1 MLNISVEDILD
12 CRGISSTALI
22 AQNCTNG
29 HVKYC
34 FVLSTHSL
42 FKNTTVSVEVCLGRY
57 IHFLKHAGSEADF
70 FLLVCAGD
78 SHGWRH
84 HALGLSVYSYV
95 SPSVTFSS
103 PQHRKNA
110 SRECLSFLFLH
121 SHRLIRLWCSVVKVT
136 VTSQKQ
142 SNRFKMM
149 KWWYFISSGSKVT
162 SPWHHNVLHQK
173 KKNKKSVQE
182 QKGRSWPY
190 FIFSLILNWWN

>member
-1 MLNISVEDILD
+1 MCWERERNLGWLGGYFRKSQTYFMLNISVEDILD

-103 PQHRKNA
+103 PQHRKK
-110 SRECLSFLFLH
+110 CLEGMSFFPL
-121 SHRLIRLWCSVVKVT
+121 
-136 VTSQKQ
+136 
-142 SNRFKMM
+142 
-149 KWWYFISSGSKVT
+149 
-162 SPWHHNVLHQK
+162 SPFTQAD
-173 KKNKKSVQE
+173 
-182 QKGRSWPY
+182 
-190 FIFSLILNWWN
+190 